1 MARMGAEAP
10 STPLLSALL
19 VLPRP
24 TPRFFG
30 AFALA
35 LVLEYYGATSEV
47 PWLFLLASWV
57 AALIVAACIYS
68 VWNRLGLSARVGVVG
83 TEPGPQS
90 PVEDLP
96 EQLLRG
102 GPIPEPIFEGDR
114 LEIEIGL
121 ETSGAPRGPAHLTGI
136 IGAKRVSTATG
147 LVPRSGWKTRERV
160 GPLTRGPVGARSWFL
175 EASDPLG
182 LFRCRRVRPD
192 AEVALVLPRF
202 TSLVARAEVRELE
215 ASIAA
220 PRAGSGTEM
229 FGVREY
235 RPGDPLRRIHWRS
248 SARHGELVVREYE
261 PPGVQTLGIFCDPAP
276 ATKEVADQIA
286 RLAASEAWDCIRDGG
301 RVVLWAPGQ
310 EASRPSES
318 RSLWSLLEWLARY
331 PSPLGAEVGNR
342 WGPRAAGAGGSAGR
356 GRGTRQ
362 PALVEAREPA
372 PTHVSDA
379 VAITS
384 AASSGISEALETV
397 RRRGGRIRAWVVGD
411 VELAVDAPV
420 RRVGTAWPL

>member
-1 MARMGAEAP
+1 
-10 STPLLSALL
+10 L
-19 VLPRP
+19 V
-24 TPRFFG
+24 
-30 AFALA
+30 
-35 LVLEYYGATSEV
+35 VEYYGATSEV

-57 AALIVAACIYS
+57 AAMIVAACLYT
-68 VWNRLGLSARVGVVG
+68 VWNWRGLRARVGVSG
-83 TEPGPQS
+83 IEPGEHS
-90 PVEDLP
+90 PIDGIS
-96 EQLLRG
+96 EQLLRS
-102 GPIPEPIFEGDR
+102 GPIPAPIFEGDR
-114 LEIEIGL
+114 LELELGL
-121 ETSGAPRGPAHLTGI
+121 ETHGAPRGPARLTGF
-136 IGAKRVSTATG
+136 IGAMQQNASTG
-147 LVPRSGWKTRERV
+147 LVPTTGWTQRTRV
-160 GPLTRGPVGARSWFL
+160 GPMTRGPVDAKNWVL

-182 LFRCRRVRPD
+182 LFTYRRRRSD
-192 AEVALVLPRF
+192 AEIAIVLPRF
-202 TSLVARAEVRELE
+202 ASLTARPEVRELE
-215 ASIAA
+215 ASVAA

-342 WGPRAAGAGGSAGR
+342 WGPRAAGAGGSARR